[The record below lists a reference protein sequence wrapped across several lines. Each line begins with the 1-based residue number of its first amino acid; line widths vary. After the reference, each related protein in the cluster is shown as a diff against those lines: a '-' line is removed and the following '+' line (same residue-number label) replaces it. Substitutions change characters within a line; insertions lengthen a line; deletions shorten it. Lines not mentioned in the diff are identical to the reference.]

1 MAAVKS
7 VRTALRVFETVAARQ
22 PVGLSELSRTLDVPK
37 ASVQRALR
45 ALADAGWLRHDVT
58 RPGLWVVTARFSVL
72 ADADPA
78 VIVAREAARPRLDDL
93 RRRLGAPT
101 GLFVLDGDRMVIL
114 AGPEEPETLRS
125 LEETLGPLPVHLS
138 AAGRAILARLP
149 DDTRDE
155 ILARV
160 LPADADPELSA
171 RVHEGMTRV
180 TDEGFAV
187 AAGEYQS
194 DLTVV
199 AAPVVDA
206 TGVPVAAVAV
216 MAEHLLDDDETSAH
230 GAAVVQAAGAVS
242 RALGSIALA
251 APLLPR

>member
-1 MAAVKS
+1 MKS
-7 VRTALRVFETVAARQ
+7 VRTALRVFETVAAHQ

-45 ALADAGWLRHDVT
+45 TLSDAGWLRHDVT

-78 VIVAREAARPRLDDL
+78 VITAREAARPRLDDL
-93 RRRLGAPT
+93 RRRLDAPT

-114 AGPEEPETLRS
+114 AGPEDPETLRA
-125 LEETLGPLPVHLS
+125 LDETLGPLPVHLS

-149 DDTRDE
+149 TETRDE
-155 ILARV
+155 IMARV
-160 LPADADPELSA
+160 LPTGADPDLAA
-171 RVHEGMTRV
+171 RVHDGMARV
-180 TDEGFAV
+180 TADGYAV
-187 AAGEYQS
+187 AAGEYQA

-206 TGVPVAAVAV
+206 AGLPVAAVAA
-216 MAEHLLDDDETSAH
+216 MAERLLDDDETATF
-230 GAAVVQAAGAVS
+230 GAAVVDAAAAVTRVLDSMPLGAP
-242 RALGSIALA
+242 ATTA
-251 APLLPR
+251 

>member
-45 ALADAGWLRHDVT
+45 TLADAGWLRHDVT

-72 ADADPA
+72 ADTDPT
-78 VIVAREAARPRLDDL
+78 VITAREAARPRLDEL
-93 RRRLGAPT
+93 RRHLDVPT
-101 GLFVLDGDRMVIL
+101 GLFVLDGDRMVL
-114 AGPEEPETLRS
+114 VAGPEEPETLRP

-149 DDTRDE
+149 AETRDE
-155 ILARV
+155 IMARV
-160 LPADADPELSA
+160 LPADADPDLARRVHDGIA
-171 RVHEGMTRV
+171 RV
-180 TDEGFAV
+180 DDDGFAV
-187 AAGEYQS
+187 AIGEYQT

-206 TGVPVAAVAV
+206 AGVPVAAVAA
-216 MAEHLLDDDETSAH
+216 MADHLLDADATAAF
-230 GAAVVQAAGAVS
+230 GAAVRQAATAVS
-242 RALGSIALA
+242 RALRSMPLA
-251 APLLPR
+251 PTPPG